1 MIVSIMLPVNA
12 RYEKECGTHLW
23 FFYKQAVDFSS
34 AGIRTVFIGW
44 DKNFLFPDQLNESS
58 WVLQK
63 DNQEKLEYSIPEK
76 QFLEKADIIPVDE
89 AIFKPL
95 EEKFRSNNLVWT
107 FLMTQPYE
115 PYMDFLRRELHKL
128 EQIEKIE
135 AVVVCCNSPSVEE
148 VGRELGIPVI
158 HTEIGPT
165 RKKQYL
171 QTAYWDLSG
180 VNGKTEAAKRFRA
193 CRSELKEDCLS
204 KSELRALFMTK
215 DFLVSSSQLADAPD
229 FKTGVAGQVEDD
241 SNMFAY
247 SCGFNNLE
255 LLKYV
260 NFHFGKDNVLFRR
273 HPLGQTLFSANLDLS
288 PGTVEFLKRIEQ
300 LVTINSSMALEAC
313 LWDKP
318 VMVMG
323 DSPFSL
329 VSDDLVNGE
338 IADDGHIEEL
348 NFLCLNY
355 IIPYKYMFDP
365 AYYSWRLTFP
375 SEKEIRRRH
384 LEFYCREQGFSSLED
399 FKTACSGL
407 PDFVAAKKETYPVLP
422 LQIFDIPYWK
432 KELVYFKQAYEF
444 NAKAAAELS
453 AKLEEEVKH
462 YQHLLEEK
470 NHELSDYRAA
480 LSYNEGEVQRLSAKL
495 EEEVKHYQH
504 LLEEKNHELSDY
516 RAALSYNEGEVQRF
530 SAKLE
535 EEIKYYQAGFAY
547 HESEIARLNAA
558 CSAGDKEIS
567 RLAGVL
573 ACCEQNLAQ
582 EKKEKEFL
590 EEKLSHLPFR
600 IARKADDC
608 FAAVKRKIK
617 ALFKR

>member
-1 MIVSIMLPVNA
+1 MIVSVMLPVNA

-23 FFYKQAVDFSS
+23 FFYKQVVDFSV
-34 AGIRTVFIGW
+34 AGKRAVFIGW
-44 DKNFLFPDQLNESS
+44 DKNFLHPDKLNENA

-63 DNQEKLEYSIPEK
+63 ANQEKMEFSIPEK
-76 QFLEKADIIPVDE
+76 QVLEKSEIIPVDG

-95 EEKFRSNNLVWT
+95 EERFRSNNLIWT
-107 FLMTQPYE
+107 FLMTQTYE
-115 PYMDFLRRELHKL
+115 PYMDFLRTELHKL
-128 EQIEKIE
+128 EQREKIE
-135 AVVVCCNSPSVEE
+135 AIVVCCNSPSVET
-148 VGRELGIPVI
+148 VGREMGIPVI

-180 VNGKTEAAKRFRA
+180 VNGKTEAAKRFQT
-193 CRSELKEDCLS
+193 CRNELKEDCLS

-215 DFLVSSSQLADAPD
+215 DFLLSSSQLADNPD

-247 SCGFNNLE
+247 SCGFDNLE

-260 NFHFGKDNVLFRR
+260 NFHFGNDNVLFRR
-273 HPLGQTLFSANLDLS
+273 HPLGQTLFTANLDLS

-329 VSDDLVNGE
+329 VSDDLLNGE
-338 IADDGHIEEL
+338 TAGDGHIEEL

-355 IIPYKYMFDP
+355 VIPYKYMFDST
-365 AYYSWRLTFP
+365 YYSWRLTFP
-375 SEKEIRRRH
+375 SEKEIRQRH
-384 LEFYCREQGFSSLED
+384 LEFYCREQGFNSLDD
-399 FKTACSGL
+399 FKTAYSGL
-407 PDFVAAKKETYPVLP
+407 PEFVTVKKESYPVLP
-422 LQIFDIPYWK
+422 LQILDIPHLK
-432 KELVYFKQAYEF
+432 KELAHFKQAYEF
-444 NAKAAAELS
+444 NAKTAAELS
-453 AKLEEEVKH
+453 EKLESEVSH
-462 YQHLLEEK
+462 YQKIVEEK
-470 NHELSDYRAA
+470 CHELADCSRA
-480 LSYNEGEVQRLSAKL
+480 LSYNESEVQRLTEKL
-495 EEEVKHYQH
+495 QSEV
-504 LLEEKNHELSDY
+504 
-516 RAALSYNEGEVQRF
+516 
-530 SAKLE
+530 
-535 EEIKYYQAGFAY
+535 KYYQEGFAY

-573 ACCEQNLAQ
+573 ECCEQNLAQ

-600 IARKADDC
+600 IARKADDF
-608 FAAVKRKIK
+608 FAFVKRKIK
-617 ALFKR
+617 ALLKR